1 MHMKGQLPA
10 SKWIGFHQLYNLRG
24 SNQKNKKMP
33 RAFCQVTAVHEQA
46 LEPQPILS
54 ASVPQAV
61 LFLPGQLMQ
70 LMQLGWKISLAS
82 DSHEVF
88 ILHFQLRSEG
98 FRLWGQPAMDSL
110 GIFIL
115 YLSTR
120 WVWKQGPC
128 SKNMKYYFLMHINA
142 WTGVNCPRIWR
153 NSTES
158 IFLWHPTDLL
168 ITSGTS
174 AWSIASK
181 AQVLAIC
188 RSAARPISP
197 IQSTEARWHSR
208 APGNQ
213 EKRESS
219 DQVESSDI
227 LEPEEWVQQK
237 VSQICRIFLWCMQ
250 MYITVYPHHKWHI
263 EKPALNPNIKKISSM
278 GWRAIWNVKSSFS
291 LAFRSQ
297 SWRCSSTTSWKCD
310 KLLRRSDL
318 WVWANMLSSQSA
330 SRMFKRHDL
339 TTWWPEPCSVA
350 VLCSVASV
358 FVEWKIFESQG
369 IQGRLAMLWC
379 TGMYWWSCW
388 GQNKSTISLMV
399 HSLVCRSLR
408 STSNGWLR
416 KLKSL

>member
-1 MHMKGQLPA
+1 MLFAKSRRSMSKLSNLAVDYVIMSGLSTHQPA
-10 SKWIGFHQLYNLRG
+10 
-24 SNQKNKKMP
+24 
-33 RAFCQVTAVHEQA
+33 AFFAHICRTSTNT
-46 LEPQPILS
+46 LCIS
-54 ASVPQAV
+54 SSSRAV
-61 LFLPGQLMQ
+61 L
-70 LMQLGWKISLAS
+70 ARATDATS

-115 YLSTR
+115 CLSTR

-128 SKNMKYYFLMHINA
+128 SKNMKYLKYDVYKCIN
-142 WTGVNCPRIWR
+142 WCVLQRIWR

-158 IFLWHPTDLL
+158 IFSWHPTDLL

-188 RSAARPISP
+188 RSAARPK
-197 IQSTEARWHSR
+197 ARWHSR
-208 APGNQ
+208 APGNP

-227 LEPEEWVQQK
+227 LEPEEWGATESLTDMQIFFVMHADVYHC
-237 VSQICRIFLWCMQ
+237 VSTSQVT
-250 MYITVYPHHKWHI
+250 YI

-297 SWRCSSTTSWKCD
+297 SWRCSRTTSWKCD

-330 SRMFKRHDL
+330 SRIFKRHDL

-350 VLCSVASV
+350 VLCSVASI

-379 TGMYWWSCW
+379 TDGVVEVKTSPPYPWWYTHWFAEAWEAPPMDVW
-388 GQNKSTISLMV
+388 GS
-399 HSLVCRSLR
+399 
-408 STSNGWLR
+408 
-416 KLKSL
+416 

>member
-1 MHMKGQLPA
+1 MVFAKSRRSMSKLSNLAVDYVIMSGLSTHQPA
-10 SKWIGFHQLYNLRG
+10 
-24 SNQKNKKMP
+24 
-33 RAFCQVTAVHEQA
+33 AFFAHICRTSTNT
-46 LEPQPILS
+46 LCIS
-54 ASVPQAV
+54 SSSRAV
-61 LFLPGQLMQ
+61 L
-70 LMQLGWKISLAS
+70 ARATDATS

-98 FRLWGQPAMDSL
+98 FRLWGQPAIDSL
-110 GIFIL
+110 EFSFFVCLRDEFENRVHAVKIWNIL
-115 YLSTR
+115 
-120 WVWKQGPC
+120 
-128 SKNMKYYFLMHINA
+128 KYDSMMHINA
-142 WTGVNCPRIWR
+142 STGVNCQRIWR

-188 RSAARPISP
+188 RSAARPK
-197 IQSTEARWHSR
+197 ARWHSR
-208 APGNQ
+208 APGNP

-237 VSQICRIFLWCMQ
+237 VSQICRSFLWCMQ
-250 MYITVYPHHKWHI
+250 TYTTVYPHHKWHI
-263 EKPALNPNIKKISSM
+263 EKPIALNPNIKKNSSM

-297 SWRCSSTTSWKCD
+297 SWRCSRTTSWKCD

-330 SRMFKRHDL
+330 SRIFKRHDL

-379 TGMYWWSCW
+379 TDGVVEVKTSPPYPWWYTHWFAEAWEAPPMDVW
-388 GQNKSTISLMV
+388 GS
-399 HSLVCRSLR
+399 
-408 STSNGWLR
+408 
-416 KLKSL
+416 